1 MTAEKPI
8 RSWDILRDPNR
19 ILLEEDYGSKMEL
32 LIYTLTWAVEMGLC
46 FALAIS
52 FSGGNGSGDR
62 PAAAGG
68 WAQGLRNA
76 TIPTPWKSGVDNLI
90 VEMSLNILS
99 RLLK

>member
-19 ILLEEDYGSKMEL
+19 IFLEDDYGSKMEL

-52 FSGGNGSGDR
+52 Y
-62 PAAAGG
+62 
-68 WAQGLRNA
+68 LR
-76 TIPTPWKSGVDNLI
+76 G
-90 VEMSLNILS
+90 
-99 RLLK
+99 